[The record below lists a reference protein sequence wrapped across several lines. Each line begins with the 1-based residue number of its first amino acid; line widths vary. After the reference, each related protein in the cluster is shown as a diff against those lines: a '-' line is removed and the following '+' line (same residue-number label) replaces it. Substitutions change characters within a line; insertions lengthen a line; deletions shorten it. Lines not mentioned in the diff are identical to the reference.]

1 MLNPILS
8 GHRVGN
14 ALDQFNIRWAALTTE
29 IAEQLKALS
38 HPQSHTELAN
48 LWVARDDARNYIV
61 FGDTAV
67 RLRVEDL
74 PAV

>member
-1 MLNPILS
+1 MLNPILG

-29 IAEQLKALS
+29 ISDRLKVGTT
-38 HPQSHTELAN
+38 PQAQTELAN

-61 FGDTAV
+61 FGDPAV

-74 PAV
+74 PEV